1 MKKHDVET
9 VKLQEEFNHAAYQ
22 LQVEQDL
29 QMKNAKKFE
38 EIIDKMYQIHK
49 IGLETEQERKTVY
62 FEKLRQEEKKENKE
76 AVKKLI
82 DEFPKVKLFQ
92 ESDFIDNSMHST
104 ADESLIS
111 NQSKAP
117 PKSEYDMV
125 KQEMINFQK
134 QIST

>member
-82 DEFPKVKLFQ
+82 DEFPKVKLF
-92 ESDFIDNSMHST
+92 
-104 ADESLIS
+104 
-111 NQSKAP
+111 
-117 PKSEYDMV
+117 
-125 KQEMINFQK
+125 
-134 QIST
+134 

>member
-1 MKKHDVET
+1 
-9 VKLQEEFNHAAYQ
+9 
-22 LQVEQDL
+22 
-29 QMKNAKKFE
+29 MKNAKKFE
-38 EIIDKMYQIHK
+38 EIINKMYQIHK

-111 NQSKAP
+111 NQSKAA